1 MIIRRHHTQISGR
14 GSSSSG
20 SSSVK
25 NSRNSEVISEI
36 VGYDYQLMMSISV
49 QNFPL
54 KSPLSSKNSTA
65 RQRLNFEKSYKLKN

>member
-36 VGYDYQLMMSISV
+36 VGYDYQLMMSIVLYIANRKFS
-49 QNFPL
+49 NPN
-54 KSPLSSKNSTA
+54 SKKEVESMA
-65 RQRLNFEKSYKLKN
+65 ALAE